1 MLSKEIL
8 QKKYWNERLSLKKI
22 AQEEQVSPKTVAR
35 WMESWNIE
43 RRPFSTKGL
52 QTRLGAILTEETKK
66 KIAQKH
72 LGKRLSPEHRKKVV
86 ANLNKYRW
94 GNKNPAWTGGI
105 VVSDNGYIG
114 SHILLLEQKIGRYLE
129 KDEVAH
135 HKNEKRWD
143 NRLENLQVMTFN
155 KHSKY
160 HAIKRYKA
168 NKGLNH
174 S

>member
-1 MLSKEIL
+1 MR
-8 QKKYWNERLSLKKI
+8 NHPR
-22 AQEEQVSPKTVAR
+22 
-35 WMESWNIE
+35 
-43 RRPFSTKGL
+43 
-52 QTRLGAILTEETKK
+52 
-66 KIAQKH
+66 
-72 LGKRLSPEHRKKVV
+72 
-86 ANLNKYRW
+86 ANK
-94 GNKNPAWTGGI
+94 
-105 VVSDNGYIG
+105 NGYIG